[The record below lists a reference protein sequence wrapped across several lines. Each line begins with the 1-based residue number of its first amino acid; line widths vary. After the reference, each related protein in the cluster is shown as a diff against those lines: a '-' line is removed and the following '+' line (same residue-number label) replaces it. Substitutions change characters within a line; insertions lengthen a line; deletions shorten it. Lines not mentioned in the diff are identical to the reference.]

1 MNMSID
7 KDELLLS
14 SQQALIGAIPK
25 KLRGLTVRNDYNSL
39 LWIAYFDDQPTE
51 REKDILSRAYR
62 EVAAKYPNIQS
73 IREEFVFIPTSFR
86 IDMLDFWVFLRW
98 EE

>member
-1 MNMSID
+1 MSID

-14 SQQALIGAIPK
+14 AQSALIGSIPK

-39 LWIAYFDDQPTE
+39 LWVAYFDDQPTE
-51 REKDILSRAYR
+51 KEKGILSKAFH
-62 EVAAKYPNIQS
+62 EVASKYPSIQS
-73 IREEFVFIPTSFR
+73 TREEFVFIPTSFR
-86 IDMLDFWVFLRW
+86 IDMLDYWVFLRW